1 MKRKK
6 SELINNKLSQNEV
19 QHLKSDIIK
28 DSMSFERN
36 LLDENLLLNLNNQT
50 LLLISQT
57 VMKVL
62 NEMDRKD
69 NEFRI

>member
-1 MKRKK
+1 
-6 SELINNKLSQNEV
+6 
-19 QHLKSDIIK
+19 
-28 DSMSFERN
+28 MSFERN